1 MIFLLEKDIAFVSC
15 CFRLKSKVRYFFA
28 YAVQEERE
36 ENMELLKMYQEFP
49 RELLAAMRAKF
60 PSCCF
65 KGPNLIMAGQPTQSD
80 DVKSKVMMLSQKTCS
95 LRTILK

>member
-15 CFRLKSKVRYFFA
+15 FFRLKSKVQYFFA

-49 RELLAAMRAKF
+49 RELLAAMLLKEV
-60 PSCCF
+60 
-65 KGPNLIMAGQPTQSD
+65 LIWIMAGQPTPP
-80 DVKSKVMMLSQKTCS
+80 S
-95 LRTILK
+95 LNKAGC

>member
-15 CFRLKSKVRYFFA
+15 FFRLKSKVRYFFA

-65 KGPNLIMAGQPTQSD
+65 KGPNLDHGWSTYP
-80 DVKSKVMMLSQKTCS
+80 
-95 LRTILK
+95 R